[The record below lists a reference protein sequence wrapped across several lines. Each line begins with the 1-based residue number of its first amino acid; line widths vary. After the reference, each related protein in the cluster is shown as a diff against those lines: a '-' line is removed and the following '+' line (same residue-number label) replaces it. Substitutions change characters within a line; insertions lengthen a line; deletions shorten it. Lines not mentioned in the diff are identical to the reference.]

1 MAQMDPAT
9 TAQQQAR
16 PQEGSE
22 VSLEAAEAQYRQS
35 MVAYS
40 KLLEKGTPWLFDVG
54 TWVFGGLIAFTV
66 LIMGALITIGPVDRS
81 ITVATVALALA
92 LPLDVTGLVL
102 LRFTSDMK
110 PVRFEQEIAQTF
122 EEAGLTPGEE
132 QIPSLTA
139 LQALRIRGAQVAL
152 RYAVG
157 ILTLC
162 MILTVVGM
170 AAALWHM
177 AWWIDVAFAATV
189 VVSLV
194 IVLIAMASIQ
204 PPVSAEERARRRR
217 ERDELIRQAKER
229 AQQAKAQA
237 RQASRRR

>member
-1 MAQMDPAT
+1 MAQTDPLAP
-9 TAQQQAR
+9 AQKQEQ
-16 PQEGSE
+16 PQEA
-22 VSLEAAEAQYRQS
+22 SLEAAAAQYRQS
-35 MVAYS
+35 MVAYN

-54 TWVFGGLIAFTV
+54 SWVFGGLIAFTV
-66 LIMGALITIGPVDRS
+66 LIMGALITIGPVDRP

-157 ILTLC
+157 ILTLS

-170 AAALWHM
+170 TAALWHM
-177 AWWIDVAFAATV
+177 AWWIGVAFAAMV
-189 VVSLV
+189 VVSLA

-229 AQQAKAQA
+229 AQQEKTRA
-237 RQASRRR
+237 REASRRR

>member
-1 MAQMDPAT
+1 MAQTDPLAP
-9 TAQQQAR
+9 AQKQEQ
-16 PQEGSE
+16 PQEA
-22 VSLEAAEAQYRQS
+22 SLEAAAAQYRQS
-35 MVAYS
+35 MVAYN

-54 TWVFGGLIAFTV
+54 SWVFGGLIAFTV
-66 LIMGALITIGPVDRS
+66 LIMGALITIGPVDRP

-157 ILTLC
+157 ILTLS

-170 AAALWHM
+170 TAALWHM
-177 AWWIDVAFAATV
+177 AWWIGVAFAAMV
-189 VVSLV
+189 VVSLA

-217 ERDELIRQAKER
+217 ERDELIRQAKGR
-229 AQQAKAQA
+229 AQQEKTRA
-237 RQASRRR
+237 REASRRR